1 MAEVLYDLTS
11 SNYNSFLETFKQKI
25 IPLENA
31 TMWKS
36 ELLKEM
42 YQFWLLLL
50 FFFWKEGREG
60 ALTTK
65 ELHSDSSG
73 GGFP

>member
-11 SNYNSFLETFKQKI
+11 SNHNSFLETFKQNI

-42 YQFWLLLL
+42 YQF
-50 FFFWKEGREG
+50 
-60 ALTTK
+60 
-65 ELHSDSSG
+65 
-73 GGFP
+73 

>member
-42 YQFWLLLL
+42 YQFLLLLLL
-50 FFFWKEGREG
+50 FFFERRGEKE
-60 ALTTK
+60 
-65 ELHSDSSG
+65 H
-73 GGFP
+73 

>member
-42 YQFWLLLL
+42 YQF
-50 FFFWKEGREG
+50 
-60 ALTTK
+60 
-65 ELHSDSSG
+65 
-73 GGFP
+73 